1 MLLTAT
7 AWQSLDSE
15 TINGSMNN
23 SLSVFTSLF
32 PSLTRR
38 KILQITTIIHKYTAH
53 TPFILLQQ
61 NTRQSKR
68 DKILSS
74 KFHKTVLAIHD
85 TVLIHR
91 RGTTPKVTVPGSDVS
106 AWQQAWNTGWLSL
119 GTPLPAV
126 AGYSS
131 PPPLYFFPFFF
142 WSNLP
147 FPFSSHLFKPSGWDF
162 EAKWELA
169 KGRIQGTIG
178 SSL

>member
-1 MLLTAT
+1 MVV
-7 AWQSLDSE
+7 W
-15 TINGSMNN
+15 TIHCQF
-23 SLSVFTSLF
+23 FTSLF

-119 GTPLPAV
+119 GIPSQLLLDTL
-126 AGYSS
+126 
-131 PPPLYFFPFFF
+131 PPPPFFLF
-142 WSNLP
+142 LLIEPSISFFVSLIQAIWVRLWSQM
-147 FPFSSHLFKPSGWDF
+147 
-162 EAKWELA
+162 
-169 KGRIQGTIG
+169 RI
-178 SSL
+178 S

>member
-1 MLLTAT
+1 MVV
-7 AWQSLDSE
+7 W
-15 TINGSMNN
+15 TIHCQF
-23 SLSVFTSLF
+23 FTSLF

-119 GTPLPAV
+119 GIPSQLLLDTL
-126 AGYSS
+126 
-131 PPPLYFFPFFF
+131 PPPPFFSF
-142 WSNLP
+142 SFDRTFHFL
-147 FPFSSHLFKPSGWDF
+147 FRLTYSSHLGETLKPNENWLRVVFRGPLGVPFKLIWM
-162 EAKWELA
+162 
-169 KGRIQGTIG
+169 
-178 SSL
+178 

>member
-7 AWQSLDSE
+7 VWQSLDSE
-15 TINGSMNN
+15 TINDSMNY
-23 SLSVFTSLF
+23 SLSIFTSLF

-68 DKILSS
+68 DKIPSS

-119 GTPLPAV
+119 GIPPPSCCWIL
-126 AGYSS
+126 S
-131 PPPLYFFPFFF
+131 PPPLFFSFDRTFHF
-142 WSNLP
+142 L
-147 FPFSSHLFKPSGWDF
+147 FRLTYSSHLGETLKPN
-162 EAKWELA
+162 EN
-169 KGRIQGTIG
+169 
-178 SSL
+178 

>member
-61 NTRQSKR
+61 NMRQSKR

-74 KFHKTVLAIHD
+74 KFHKTVLAIH

-119 GTPLPAV
+119 GTPLPH
-126 AGYSS
+126 SQLLLDTL
-131 PPPLYFFPFFF
+131 PLFFLLIEPSISFFVLLIQAIWVRL
-142 WSNLP
+142 WSQM
-147 FPFSSHLFKPSGWDF
+147 
-162 EAKWELA
+162 
-169 KGRIQGTIG
+169 RI
-178 SSL
+178 S

>member
-1 MLLTAT
+1 MVV
-7 AWQSLDSE
+7 W
-15 TINGSMNN
+15 TIHCQF
-23 SLSVFTSLF
+23 FTSLF

-119 GTPLPAV
+119 GIPSQLLLDTL
-126 AGYSS
+126 
-131 PPPLYFFPFFF
+131 PPPPFFF
-142 WSNLP
+142 FFLFLLIEPSISFFVSLIQAIWVRLWSQM
-147 FPFSSHLFKPSGWDF
+147 
-162 EAKWELA
+162 
-169 KGRIQGTIG
+169 RI
-178 SSL
+178 S

>member
-7 AWQSLDSE
+7 ARQSLDSE

-32 PSLTRR
+32 PR

-131 PPPLYFFPFFF
+131 PRLSFFLLIEPSISFFVSLIQAIWVRL
-142 WSNLP
+142 WSQM
-147 FPFSSHLFKPSGWDF
+147 
-162 EAKWELA
+162 
-169 KGRIQGTIG
+169 RI
-178 SSL
+178 S